1 MHITSK
7 QKVCLNTL
15 IKINSAYVQ
24 VSYKSSYYKHGIIPT
39 DGALCILQTLP
50 NA

>member
-7 QKVCLNTL
+7 QEVCLNTL

-39 DGALCILQTLP
+39 DGALCILQILP